1 MLHQSRR
8 GIKTVFIATFLSL
21 SAQTAS
27 ADVLTSLRPVGL
39 IAAAIA
45 DGVTDT
51 QILLPDGASP
61 HDYALKPSDLKKI
74 RSADLVIW
82 VGPELETFLQKP
94 LAAVPAQKQIVIS
107 ELEQVR
113 PFLLK
118 NNEDDDHDDDEHHHH
133 GVYNMHLWLSP
144 DIARQTAQVVY
155 NKLLESYPDKK
166 SALDVN
172 LRKFNG
178 QLTETEK
185 NITQQLAPVKNKG
198 YFVFHDAYGYFE
210 KRFDLSPSGHFTI
223 NPEISPGAQT
233 LSNIK
238 LKLAEQDALC
248 VFAEPQFRPAVITAV
263 AKGTNAK
270 MGVLDPLGSAIA
282 VGRDGYTEFLSRLST
297 QYASC
302 LEK

>member
-118 NNEDDDHDDDEHHHH
+118 NNEDDDHDDDGHHHH

-270 MGVLDPLGSAIA
+270 MGVLDPLGSGIA
-282 VGRDGYTEFLSRLST
+282 VGRDGYIEFLSRLST

>member
-94 LAAVPAQKQIVIS
+94 LAVVPAQKQIVIS

-118 NNEDDDHDDDEHHHH
+118 NNEDDDHDDDGHHHH

-144 DIARQTAQVVY
+144 DIARQTALVVY

-238 LKLAEQDALC
+238 LKLAEQDTLC

-270 MGVLDPLGSAIA
+270 MGVLDPLGSGIA
-282 VGRDGYTEFLSRLST
+282 VDRNGYTEFLSRLST

-302 LEK
+302 LEQ